1 LRLGPV
7 PSKNVDILKEY
18 LCALRYAIAVQI
30 VEELQNGRKEVVRKK
45 RCVMNK
51 YQHGVGGEEKKKGEE
66 E

>member
-1 LRLGPV
+1 M
-7 PSKNVDILKEY
+7 
-18 LCALRYAIAVQI
+18 RYAIAVQI

-66 E
+66 EEEEEKKKN